1 MTSKRFSHQG
11 KRGVPR
17 TYLRRKVL
25 KGIEGPSLEN
35 RMSIEGSHSGGNEK
49 NRGPKR
55 LPMGCSGSQRGLKE
69 RKRELIAG
77 GGPGYWQNPFR
88 WRRPRLL
95 AETPFCW
102 RRSRLLA
109 ETPFRWRRPRPQAE
123 PSFRWRRPRLLAEN
137 PFRWR
142 RPRPLVGPSFRWQSV
157 RATGVGSTAQ
167 INAQACNSEKRCDS
181 LQITF
186 LLKDN
191 YAKIKYKNIK
201 DGHKTNEQLFYIR
214 SAYHRTAA

>member
-55 LPMGCSGSQRGLKE
+55 LSMGCSGSQRGLKE
-69 RKRELIAG
+69 RKRELFAGGGPGNWQRTLFAG
-77 GGPGYWQNPFR
+77 GGPGYWQK
-88 WRRPRLL
+88 
-95 AETPFCW
+95 
-102 RRSRLLA
+102 
-109 ETPFRWRRPRPQAE
+109 TPFRWRRPQPLAE
-123 PSFRWRRPRLLAEN
+123 TPFRWRRPRLLAEN

-142 RPRPLVGPSFRWQSV
+142 CSRIRTNMAASRSPCLCPHTPSPCLCAHTPVSMP
-157 RATGVGSTAQ
+157 AP
-167 INAQACNSEKRCDS
+167 
-181 LQITF
+181 
-186 LLKDN
+186 
-191 YAKIKYKNIK
+191 
-201 DGHKTNEQLFYIR
+201 
-214 SAYHRTAA
+214 

>member
-1 MTSKRFSHQG
+1 MREECSRSSLTSKRFSHQG

-35 RMSIEGSHSGGNEK
+35 RMSIEGSHSRGNEK
-49 NRGPKR
+49 NREPKR

-69 RKRELIAG
+69 RKRELFAG
-77 GGPGYWQNPFR
+77 GGPTAGRNPFS
-88 WRRPRLL
+88 L
-95 AETPFCW
+95 AEAPATGRNPF
-102 RRSRLLA
+102 SLA
-109 ETPFRWRRPRPQAE
+109 EARPLAE
-123 PSFRWRRPRLLAEN
+123 PSFRWR
-137 PFRWR
+137 
-142 RPRPLVGPSFRWQSV
+142 SV

-167 INAQACNSEKRCDS
+167 INAQACNSENRCDS

>member
-69 RKRELIAG
+69 RKRELFAG
-77 GGPGYWQNPFR
+77 GGPGYWQRTLFAGGGPGYWQKPLSGGGGPGRWQKTLFAGRVSGLLITGRNPFR
-88 WRRPRLL
+88 WRCSRIRTNMAASRSPCLCPH
-95 AETPFCW
+95 TPV
-102 RRSRLLA
+102 SMPA
-109 ETPFRWRRPRPQAE
+109 P
-123 PSFRWRRPRLLAEN
+123 
-137 PFRWR
+137 
-142 RPRPLVGPSFRWQSV
+142 
-157 RATGVGSTAQ
+157 
-167 INAQACNSEKRCDS
+167 
-181 LQITF
+181 
-186 LLKDN
+186 
-191 YAKIKYKNIK
+191 
-201 DGHKTNEQLFYIR
+201 
-214 SAYHRTAA
+214 

>member
-69 RKRELIAG
+69 RKRELFAG
-77 GGPGYWQNPFR
+77 GGPGYWQKPLFAGGGPGYWQKTLFAGGGPAAGR
-88 WRRPRLL
+88 TLFSLAECPGHWRRINGTNKCAGMQQRK
-95 AETPFCW
+95 EVRFITNNI
-102 RRSRLLA
+102 
-109 ETPFRWRRPRPQAE
+109 
-123 PSFRWRRPRLLAEN
+123 SF
-137 PFRWR
+137 
-142 RPRPLVGPSFRWQSV
+142 
-157 RATGVGSTAQ
+157 
-167 INAQACNSEKRCDS
+167 KR
-181 LQITF
+181 
-186 LLKDN
+186 
-191 YAKIKYKNIK
+191 
-201 DGHKTNEQLFYIR
+201 QLC
-214 SAYHRTAA
+214 